1 MKAVLDKLAN
11 QTALNNDE
19 AYETMLSIMNGEL
32 TPVQIAA
39 FLMGL
44 KIKGETTEEISA
56 FVKAMLNKANIISAP
71 AGTIDTCGTG
81 GDGSSTFNISTA
93 SSIVTAA
100 AGIPVA
106 KHGNRSVSSKCGS
119 ADVFKALGMNIELSP
134 EQAEK
139 CLHETGLVF
148 LFAPLFHPSMK
159 HAVVPRREMGIRTVF
174 NILGPMSNPA
184 QVKRQVIGAFNLQTA
199 EKMVNVLKS
208 LGSEHIMVI
217 HSQDGLDEFSI
228 SSDTDVFELVNGE
241 IKQYTISPESVG
253 ISKQPIE
260 SVKGNEA
267 DENAQ
272 IIKSILDGEKGAKT
286 DITALNAGAAM
297 YVGGKSSSIKEGVE
311 LAFETIY
318 SGKAKNKLN
327 ECIEF
332 TQSLT
337 VNAN

>member
-1 MKAVLDKLAN
+1 MKTILDKLAN
-11 QTALNNDE
+11 QTALSSAE
-19 AYETMLSIMNGEL
+19 AYETMLSIMNGKF
-32 TPVQIAA
+32 TPVQVAA

-44 KIKGETTEEISA
+44 KIKGETTEEISS
-56 FVKAMLNKANIISAP
+56 FVKAMLKKANTISAP
-71 AGTIDTCGTG
+71 VGTIDTCGTG

-119 ADVFKALGMNIELSP
+119 ADVFNALGMNIDLTP
-134 EQAEK
+134 EQSEK
-139 CLHETGLVF
+139 CLHETGLAF

-184 QVKRQVIGAFNLQTA
+184 LVKRQVIGAFNLETA

-208 LGSEHIMVI
+208 LGSEHVMVI

-253 ISKQPIE
+253 ITKQPIE

-272 IIKSILDGEKGAKT
+272 IIKSILDGKKDAKT
-286 DITALNAGAAM
+286 DITAFNAGVAM
-297 YVGGKSSSIKEGVE
+297 YIGRKSSSIKEGVE

-332 TQSLT
+332 TQSTT